1 MEKKALEL
9 VQALLPNDEELR
21 QHYEDHLEFEKQLGE
36 LNRKLYLTPEQ
47 DLQRREIQKRKLAG
61 KDRIM
66 EILQRH
72 RETAAS
78 H

>member
-1 MEKKALEL
+1 MDKRDEEL
-9 VQALLPNDEELR
+9 IRSLLPNNEELR
-21 QHYEDHLEFEKQLGE
+21 QHYEEHLEFEKQLDE

-47 DLQRREIQKRKLAG
+47 DFHRKDLQKRKLAG
-61 KDRIM
+61 KDKIM

-72 RETAAS
+72 RSVAAG